1 MSNICKYDFSFMIN
15 KTGMLVKFPLHPRSL
30 NVRPTLSGRS
40 PALPDTLTACKVTK
54 YF

>member
-1 MSNICKYDFSFMIN
+1 MHNLNCVDFRIMIS
-15 KTGMLVKFPLHPRSL
+15 KTGMLVIFTLHPRSL

-54 YF
+54 FL